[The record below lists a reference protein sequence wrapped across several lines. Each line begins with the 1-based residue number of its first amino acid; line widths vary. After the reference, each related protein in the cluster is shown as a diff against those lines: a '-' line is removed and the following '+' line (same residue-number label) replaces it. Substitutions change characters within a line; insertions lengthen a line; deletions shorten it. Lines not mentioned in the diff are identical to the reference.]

1 MNVLLQCSQGRAAW
15 QERERERRCS
25 LTEAAQNHRVKQ
37 TEAHHRWMKRN
48 RIHDT
53 SYGGS
58 SDEEDFF
65 SVYYQSAAANALLY
79 VGLGTTVIGLVIW
92 FVGTGEKGFKTLE
105 LRLIGPTLIAVGL
118 LCCVIRVLLCI
129 CPSTCFRRRKKTRL
143 KNTCPHRFNKE
154 TRREQLP
161 PTEDFVMVDHNTS
174 LLGKNKKRV
183 SIAPNPVPCTSTSGD
198 QHHHHHPQH
207 HHHHLQD
214 SLVAATT
221 VFLQHEKDRALV
233 SKPIP
238 TIEIPDF
245 ADFNSDGVQLTKN
258 DSLIELQTLEL
269 SSVEVSSV
277 SSCDSDSI
285 TIIEAEITRAP
296 SKLMRTRQP
305 KLMTSIRKDTGS
317 STTGDV
323 TETSLSTPVT
333 TTTRP
338 TPAVDVIRPVLP
350 KGSHSGIVLS
360 PSKLGQ

>member
-1 MNVLLQCSQGRAAW
+1 M
-15 QERERERRCS
+15 
-25 LTEAAQNHRVKQ
+25 
-37 TEAHHRWMKRN
+37 
-48 RIHDT
+48 
-53 SYGGS
+53 
-58 SDEEDFF
+58 
-65 SVYYQSAAANALLY
+65 YYQSAAANALLY

-154 TRREQLP
+154 TRREQLA

-183 SIAPNPVPCTSTSGD
+183 SIAPNPCTSTSGD
-198 QHHHHHPQH
+198 QHHHHQHHHQH

-221 VFLQHEKDRALV
+221 VFLQHEKERAVV

-245 ADFNSDGVQLTKN
+245 ADFNSDGAKMTKD

-269 SSVEVSSV
+269 SSLEVSSV

-285 TIIEAEITRAP
+285 TIIEAEITKAP
-296 SKLMRTRQP
+296 SKLMRARQP
-305 KLMTSIRKDTGS
+305 KLMSSIRKDAGP
-317 STTGDV
+317 STADDV
-323 TETSLSTPVT
+323 TETCLSTPTT

-338 TPAVDVIRPVLP
+338 APGVDVKPALP